1 MGQENKVIAL
11 TIGSNDLVFQP
22 TEVEYNDYMN
32 ELMPDNKVAPAH
44 NFLFNCVKDE
54 SKDALRK
61 ITDANPAAAVQIT
74 AAVMAEYAPQLVI
87 KVKK

>member
-1 MGQENKVIAL
+1 VKEQLVTL
-11 TIGSNDLVFQP
+11 DIGEDELVFQP

-44 NFLFNCVKDE
+44 NFLFNCVKEE

>member
-1 MGQENKVIAL
+1 MEKQRVVLAVAGVELAFV
-11 TIGSNDLVFQP
+11 P

-44 NFLFNCVKDE
+44 NFLFASVEEE
-54 SKDALRK
+54 SKDDLRK
-61 ITDANPAAAVQIT
+61 ITNSNPSAAVQL
-74 AAVMAEYAPQLVI
+74 ASAVMAEYAPALEI